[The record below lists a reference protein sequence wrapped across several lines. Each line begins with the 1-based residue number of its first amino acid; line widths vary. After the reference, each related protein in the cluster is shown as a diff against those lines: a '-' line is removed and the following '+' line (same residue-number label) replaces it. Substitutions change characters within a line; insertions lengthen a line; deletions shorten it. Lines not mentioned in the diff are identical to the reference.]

1 MKETILSIQS
11 PLGPPIELAQFTWR
25 GTQPKK
31 TISIVSGIQGN
42 HLNGIYLCSRLV
54 RFLNSVESGNEPG
67 YYLKG
72 VIKIIPTINLP
83 AIQEGKG
90 LWSFHDLDMN
100 LAFPGNDQGE
110 VPEQIAATVC
120 RQTNDSQ
127 FGIILQSGDTHY
139 DDAPHLL
146 CLNPDG
152 LAKNFARSLAIK
164 NAREP
169 KTSSTFRFC
178 LYDQWVDQMIT
189 SVILSAGKP
198 NHLDIPLCEN
208 ILPGLINSLLWSEVL
223 GNNQKKPI
231 KYQMKFNRQ
240 SNEEF
245 VTSHAGGFFIPTVK
259 LGSEVTKGQKIG
271 EIVDIHSNTTLESIL
286 SSSNG
291 YLVTLRHHPMVYQS
305 ELLAT
310 LLGKP
315 KFPFWPIK

>member
-11 PLGPPIELAQFTWR
+11 PLGPPTELAQFTWR

-139 DDAPHLL
+139 DDAPQLL

-189 SVILSAGKP
+189 SIILSAGKP

-208 ILPGLINSLLWSEVL
+208 ILPGLINSLLWSGVL

>member
-1 MKETILSIQS
+1 MKETVLSIQS
-11 PLGPPIELAQFTWR
+11 PLGPPTELAQFTWR

-31 TISIVSGIQGN
+31 TIAIVSGVQGN

-139 DDAPHLL
+139 DDDPHLL

-223 GNNQKKPI
+223 GHNQKKPI

>member
-11 PLGPPIELAQFTWR
+11 PLGPPTELAQFTWR

-31 TISIVSGIQGN
+31 TIAIVSGVQGN
-42 HLNGIYLCSRLV
+42 HLNGIYLCSRLI

-169 KTSSTFRFC
+169 KTSSAFRFC

-208 ILPGLINSLLWSEVL
+208 ILPGLINSLLWSGVL

-271 EIVDIHSNTTLESIL
+271 EIVDMHSNTTLESIL